1 MLACDAKEPPMFSKT
16 TDPTSAPPRPTT
28 GAPSNSRS
36 ILAAD
41 LKITGDVRSTGSVE
55 LLGEVDGTVSA
66 HTLLIG
72 NDGRMTGDISA
83 EEVEIK
89 GRHDGRV
96 ASQSFTLRA
105 SAEVKADIGYSR
117 LVIESGAQIEGRL
130 YRNKD

>member
-1 MLACDAKEPPMFSKT
+1 MFSKT
-16 TDPTSAPPRPTT
+16 TDPTSAPPRPAT

-105 SAEVKADIGYSR
+105 SAEVKADIG
-117 LVIESGAQIEGRL
+117 
-130 YRNKD
+130 

>member
-1 MLACDAKEPPMFSKT
+1 MFSKT
-16 TDPTSAPPRPTT
+16 TDPTSTPHRPAI
-28 GAPSNSRS
+28 GGLSNSRS
-36 ILAAD
+36 ILAVD
-41 LKITGDVRSTGSVE
+41 LKITGEVRSTGSVE

-117 LVIESGAQIEGRL
+117 LVIESGAQIEGRF
-130 YRNKD
+130 YPNKG